1 MKDIDKK
8 LFDKLPKYAKVS
20 SNGAEIDMLYMTK
33 TADGNHYT
41 IIYSDDETYEEYG
54 YKDFLYCIK
63 KRIQT

>member
-8 LFDKLPKYAKVS
+8 LFDKLPKYARVS

-41 IIYSDDETYEEYG
+41 VIYSVS
-54 YKDFLYCIK
+54 LL
-63 KRIQT
+63 